1 MTRSTTR
8 SHPRRNWLLL
18 LCRSLALVA
27 QLFVVL
33 VPLAEG
39 REERVLASH
48 VEAPRTAPHLG
59 HHPDVCP
66 ACILLG
72 VHGRVEERRDLSDL
86 LIEIEQEQR
95 SVTRLFARA
104 TRATSNSSRAPP
116 LSA

>member
-1 MTRSTTR
+1 MLSSNQRT
-8 SHPRRNWLLL
+8 PARRWLRH

-27 QLFVVL
+27 QLLVVL
-33 VPLAEG
+33 VPLSEG

-48 VEAPRTAPHLG
+48 VEAPRNTPHLG

-72 VHGRVEERRDLSDL
+72 VHGTVEERARLREL
-86 LIEIEQEQR
+86 LVEIEQQRR

-104 TRATSNSSRAPP
+104 TRATSNSTRAPP

>member
-1 MTRSTTR
+1 M
-8 SHPRRNWLLL
+8 
-18 LCRSLALVA
+18 A

-33 VPLAEG
+33 VPLSEG

-48 VEAPRTAPHLG
+48 VEAPRSTAHVG

-72 VHGRVEERRDLSDL
+72 VHSQVEQRARLRDLL
-86 LIEIEQEQR
+86 VEIEQHQR
-95 SVTRLFARA
+95 SVTRLFAYAARS
-104 TRATSNSSRAPP
+104 TSNSTRAPP